1 MKKLIALALSFAM
14 SLSMLAGCSSS
25 EPETP
30 VPSEPSTPVTSTPAD
45 PAPEAPVSWTNGNN
59 IRYIMTASAGGG
71 LDICARML
79 APYWEKAIGDG
90 TVVTVENVTGGANW
104 IGWNEMFSATPDGC
118 TVSNIHTPQV
128 FSYLNKALQN
138 SNNLESFNLLC
149 NAVTDSVTFVV
160 RADDDRFASVTDLKS
175 LEAYLKSTS
184 GEYTVALTSKGGAD
198 ELALLEFMS
207 MAGVTNL
214 SGINHSDGISAQK
227 ASFLGGDC
235 DIYIGK
241 VGDTLPMYEEGTV
254 KVLAVC
260 KGDRSTALP
269 EIPTASEQGYE
280 IVLGSSRGIVTQPG
294 VPEDVKEA
302 MVASLRAAQ
311 EDPEYQ
317 AAMAEAGYEV
327 DFMEGEEYE
336 EYMKAQEA
344 IIIKYADVLGYNG

>member
-1 MKKLIALALSFAM
+1 MKKLIALTLSLVM
-14 SLSMLAGCSSS
+14 SLSVLSGCAKDAASSASSGSGASIASASAGSAS
-25 EPETP
+25 
-30 VPSEPSTPVTSTPAD
+30 A
-45 PAPEAPVSWTNGNN
+45 APTVNWPNGSN

-79 APYWEKAIGDG
+79 APYWEKAIGSG
-90 TVVTVENVTGGANW
+90 AVVTVENVTGGANW
-104 IGWNEMFSATPDGC
+104 TGWNEMFSAAPDGC

-128 FSYLNKALQN
+128 FSYLNKSLQN
-138 SNNLESFNLLC
+138 SNNLDSFNLLC

-160 RADDDRFASVTDLKS
+160 RADDDRFADVTDLKS
-175 LEAYLKSTS
+175 LETHLKATNN
-184 GEYTVALTSKGGAD
+184 EYTVALTSKGGAD
-198 ELALLEFMS
+198 ELAMLEYMS
-207 MAGVTNL
+207 MAGIDNL

-235 DIYIGK
+235 DIYVGK

-269 EIPTASEQGYE
+269 EIPTATEQGYP

-294 VPEDVKEA
+294 VPAEIKEA
-302 MVASLRAAQ
+302 MVATLRAAQ
-311 EDPEYQ
+311 EDPEYL
-317 AAMAEAGYEV
+317 AAMADAGYEV

>member
-1 MKKLIALALSFAM
+1 MKKLIALALSLAM
-14 SLSMLAGCSSS
+14 SLSMLAGCSTS
-25 EPETP
+25 ETETP
-30 VPSEPSTPVTSTPAD
+30 AAPESGTPEASAPAD
-45 PAPEAPVSWTNGNN
+45 TDSTVAWPNGNN

-79 APYWEKAIGDG
+79 APYWEKAIGGG

-104 IGWNEMFSATPDGC
+104 IGWNEMFAATPDGC

-138 SNNLESFNLLC
+138 SNNLDSFNLLC
-149 NAVTDSVTFVV
+149 NAVTDSVTFAI
-160 RADDDRFASVTDLKS
+160 RADDERFADVTDLKS
-175 LEAYLKSTS
+175 LETYLQSTTE
-184 GEYTVALTSKGGAD
+184 EYTVALTSKGGAD
-198 ELALLEFMS
+198 ELALLEYMS
-207 MAGVTNL
+207 MAGVSNL
-214 SGINHSDGISAQK
+214 TGINHSDGISAQK

-241 VGDTLPMYEEGTV
+241 VGDTLTMYEEGTV

-269 EIPTASEQGYE
+269 DIPTASEQGYE

-311 EDPEYQ
+311 EDPEYL